1 MVRQA
6 VEAGLVDGEKIFVD
20 ASLVEADASKNSVK
34 KLDDIKL
41 AEQYQELV
49 ERLDERVGDGNEGY
63 GEINQ
68 QHISSSW

>member
-1 MVRQA
+1 VN
-6 VEAGLVDGEKIFVD
+6 GNKIFVD

-49 ERLDERVGDGNEGY
+49 KRFVKSPG
-63 GEINQ
+63 INK
-68 QHISSSW
+68 